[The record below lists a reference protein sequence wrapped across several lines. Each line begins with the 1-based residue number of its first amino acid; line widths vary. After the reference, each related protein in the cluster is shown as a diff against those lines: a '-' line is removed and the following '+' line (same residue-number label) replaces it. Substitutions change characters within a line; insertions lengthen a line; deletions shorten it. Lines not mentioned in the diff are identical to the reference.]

1 MLSDSIITNMEQ
13 SRKKENG
20 ENISASRLIQRVF
33 DVKIDDGSL
42 QLSGLTDAEINTL
55 QEIYERLLDK

>member
-1 MLSDSIITNMEQ
+1 MEQ